1 MIYISS
7 ITIKNFKCYKDVKFN
22 FDPQFNLIIG
32 GNNVGKSTLLESLR
46 LWQFAF
52 SKFLKDRTNQ
62 QSSSF
67 YATQYFSFTL
77 EELSFLRISNLRNLF
92 YNRDKTKNIEITIS
106 ISNSKE
112 TIDFPIIFT
121 LTTEELNLRFELCTN
136 TNIRATVS
144 DNLLK
149 ILNKPK
155 GTSFKNSFLITYISP
170 IFLLP
175 SKESFQAKGLIIDKL
190 HQARADEVIRNL
202 IHLYAPKDWQTKGK
216 QKKSDILSNI
226 ESTLD
231 YIIRGENIETN
242 SPLYEFYSNFK
253 QDEDSFIE
261 IFAKN
266 ANGQK
271 VELAQLG
278 SGTINLLNIL
288 SILSYGDFSKYNLN
302 VLLLDEPDSHLHSN
316 HQKRLFEYLIKVSK
330 DKNKQMFIITHNHE
344 LIDCADKVLY
354 ISDLKT
360 KEIIS
365 LIPKDKYYNIYK
377 EIAPDYHKKML
388 EISEKRT
395 VESKLKVLTKPILIC
410 EGSTDI
416 TILQKA
422 FKTLYGIPSFFN
434 NELSIIDA
442 NGASLVASAIK
453 SDFSDFIRIGLFDSD
468 KAGIE
473 QYKALIKNQKF
484 IEDKDKTFL
493 AQKGNK
499 YILTLPIPNFR
510 TDIADWYLEN
520 SCIEY
525 MFSDETLEKF
535 GIELENKKGNLYK
548 TIKELNSAKTKI
560 QKKLEFF
567 TLQDFKPFAKLFI
580 IISKIINFNLPNIKD

>member
-112 TIDFPIIFT
+112 TIDLPIIFT

-302 VLLLDEPDSHLHSN
+302 VL
-316 HQKRLFEYLIKVSK
+316 K
-330 DKNKQMFIITHNHE
+330 
-344 LIDCADKVLY
+344 CA
-354 ISDLKT
+354 I
-360 KEIIS
+360 
-365 LIPKDKYYNIYK
+365 
-377 EIAPDYHKKML
+377 
-388 EISEKRT
+388 
-395 VESKLKVLTKPILIC
+395 
-410 EGSTDI
+410 
-416 TILQKA
+416 
-422 FKTLYGIPSFFN
+422 
-434 NELSIIDA
+434 
-442 NGASLVASAIK
+442 
-453 SDFSDFIRIGLFDSD
+453 
-468 KAGIE
+468 
-473 QYKALIKNQKF
+473 
-484 IEDKDKTFL
+484 
-493 AQKGNK
+493 
-499 YILTLPIPNFR
+499 
-510 TDIADWYLEN
+510 
-520 SCIEY
+520 
-525 MFSDETLEKF
+525 
-535 GIELENKKGNLYK
+535 
-548 TIKELNSAKTKI
+548 
-560 QKKLEFF
+560 
-567 TLQDFKPFAKLFI
+567 
-580 IISKIINFNLPNIKD
+580 